1 MILREANIND
11 VPAIA
16 RVHVD
21 TWRTAYRGI
30 IPDEHL
36 ENLSYDQRE
45 KMWHQVMSHPN
56 NYFVYVVEDDL
67 GQIVGFASGGLER
80 TGDRIYLGELTAIYV
95 LQSHQKQKIGHRLV
109 GAVAERLA
117 QLDIHSMLI
126 WALADNPACN
136 FYRAL
141 GGQQVY
147 EKEVEIGGK
156 QLIEVAFGWL
166 DTASLLSLSRGRI

>member
-1 MILREANIND
+1 MILRDANASD

-30 IPDEHL
+30 IPDEYL
-36 ENLSYDQRE
+36 EKLPYSKRE
-45 KMWHQVMSHPN
+45 KMWHQVLSHAN
-56 NYFVYVVEDDL
+56 NYFVYVVEDNF

-126 WALADNPACN
+126 WALADNSACN

-147 EKEVEIGGK
+147 EKEIEIGGK
-156 QLIEVAFGWL
+156 QLIEVAYGWL
-166 DTASLLSLSRGRI
+166 DTASLCALSRSRI

>member
-1 MILREANIND
+1 MILRIANVND
-11 VPAIA
+11 IPAIA
-16 RVHVD
+16 KVHVD
-21 TWRTAYRGI
+21 TWRTAYHGI

-36 ENLSYDQRE
+36 ENMSYEHRE
-45 KMWHQVMSHPN
+45 KMWHQVLRHPN
-56 NYFVYVVEDDL
+56 NYFVYVVEDDF

-80 TGDRIYLGELTAIYV
+80 TDDRIYLGELTAIYV

-136 FYRAL
+136 FYKAL

-166 DTASLLSLSRGRI
+166 DTASLCSLSSSRI